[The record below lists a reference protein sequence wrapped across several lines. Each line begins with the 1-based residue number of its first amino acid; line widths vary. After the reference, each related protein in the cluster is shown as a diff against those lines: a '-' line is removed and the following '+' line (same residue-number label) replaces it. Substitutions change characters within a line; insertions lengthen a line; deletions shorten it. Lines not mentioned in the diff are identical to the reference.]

1 MMLFEE
7 NRGLKIEKEFV
18 RSIIDFLTDKG
29 WIKENVRIKYGDDIG
44 YNFSTGWGKLNDL
57 DVLDTIMIPKYF
69 YTDKYSDNEN
79 IMSLVPNLKK
89 IYKFDLVKIAEVNNI
104 SLDRLIVL
112 FCILHEIGHNINSHK
127 QVRAFKENKTYLKEL
142 GLREE
147 IIRSMRFSVGYDGSI
162 TDRETFDK
170 TTLNYRKMTLERI
183 ADRYAMK
190 FMKLYGKELC
200 CMANRME
207 YESVTF
213 ARGY

>member
-1 MMLFEE
+1 MLFKE
-7 NRGLKIEKEFV
+7 NRGLKVEEEFV
-18 RSIIDFLTDKG
+18 RSIVNFLTDKG
-29 WIKENVRIKYGDDIG
+29 WVKEDLKIKYGDDIS

-57 DVLDTIMIPKYF
+57 DVLDTVIIPKYF

-112 FCILHEIGHNINSHK
+112 FCILHEIGHCINSHK
-127 QVRAFKENKTYLKEL
+127 QVKAFKDNKTYYKEL
-142 GLREE
+142 DLRGK
-147 IIRSMRFSVGYDGSI
+147 IRRSMWFSVGYSGNI
-162 TDRETFDK
+162 TDREAFDK
-170 TTLNYRKMTLERI
+170 ASLDYRKMTLERI

-200 CMANRME
+200 DMANRIE
-207 YESVTF
+207 YETIVSV
-213 ARGY
+213 

>member
-1 MMLFEE
+1 MLFEE

-18 RSIIDFLTDKG
+18 KNIIDFLTDKG
-29 WIKENVRIKYGDDIG
+29 WVKENLRIKYGDDIG
-44 YNFSTGWGKLNDL
+44 YNFATGWGRLDNL
-57 DVLDTIMIPKYF
+57 DVLDTVIIPKYF
-69 YTDKYSDNEN
+69 YTNKYSDNEN

-112 FCILHEIGHNINSHK
+112 FCILHEIGHSINSHK
-127 QVRAFKENKTYLKEL
+127 QVKAFKDNKTYFKEL
-142 GLREE
+142 GLRGE
-147 IIRSMRFSVGYDGSI
+147 IRRSMWLNVGYDGSI

-170 TTLNYRKMTLERI
+170 ITLNYRKMTLERI

-200 CMANRME
+200 AMANKIE
-207 YESVTF
+207 YEVIAF
-213 ARGY
+213 V

>member
-1 MMLFEE
+1 MLFKE
-7 NRGLKIEKEFV
+7 NKGLKIEKEFV

-29 WIKENVRIKYGDDIG
+29 WVKEDIKIKYGGDID
-44 YNFSTGWGKLNDL
+44 YNFATGWGKLDGL
-57 DVLDTIMIPKYF
+57 DVLDTVIIPKYF
-69 YTDKYSDNEN
+69 YTNKYSDNEN

-127 QVRAFKENKTYLKEL
+127 QVKAFKENKTFLKEL
-142 GLREE
+142 GLRQE
-147 IIRSMRFSVGYDGSI
+147 IIRSMRFSVGYSGNI
-162 TDRETFDK
+162 TDREAFDK
-170 TTLNYRKMTLERI
+170 ASLDYRKMTLERI

-200 CMANRME
+200 AMANRIE
-207 YESVTF
+207 YESVAF
-213 ARGY
+213 A

>member
-1 MMLFEE
+1 MMLFKE
-7 NRGLKIEKEFV
+7 NKGLKIEKEFV
-18 RSIIDFLTDKG
+18 RNIINFLTDKR
-29 WIKENVRIKYGDDIG
+29 WVKEDLKIKYGDDIG

-57 DVLDTIMIPKYF
+57 DVLDTVMIPKCF
-69 YTDKYSDNEN
+69 YLDKYSDNEN
-79 IMSLVPNLKK
+79 IMSLVPSLKEL
-89 IYKFDLVKIAEVNNI
+89 YKFDLVKIAEVNNI

-112 FCILHEIGHNINSHK
+112 FCILHEIGHCINSHK
-127 QVRAFKENKTYLKEL
+127 QVKAFKDNRTYFEEL
-142 GLREE
+142 GLRQRICLNMRHSLGYHEE
-147 IIRSMRFSVGYDGSI
+147 II
-162 TDRETFDK
+162 DRETFDK
-170 TTLNYRKMTLERI
+170 ASLDYRKMTLERI